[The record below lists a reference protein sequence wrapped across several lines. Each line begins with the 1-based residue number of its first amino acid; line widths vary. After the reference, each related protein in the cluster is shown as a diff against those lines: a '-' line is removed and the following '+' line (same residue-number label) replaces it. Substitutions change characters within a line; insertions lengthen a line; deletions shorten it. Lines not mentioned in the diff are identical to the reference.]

1 MSRLESFLA
10 PQPPPVGIEIASGH
24 VTVVR
29 ASPGGLPVSIAAAAV
44 EPLPPGALSPALNE
58 PNIRDRAAVV
68 EAVRRALDRTGA
80 RRRRAVLVVPDTV
93 ARVSLLRFEKV
104 PARRA
109 DLLELIRWQVR
120 KTVPFRVEDA
130 QLTFAPAGRSGDGG
144 REWAVL
150 LARQDIVAEYESVCQ
165 EAGAQVG
172 VVDLATLNLVNAV
185 VAAGAAPEGDWLIVN
200 AAAEYLSVAILR
212 GGDLLFFRH
221 RGSDGEES
229 LADVVHQTAMYY
241 EDRLQGRGFSRVL
254 LGGVAQAAGGVVQGS
269 APADGVR
276 HQLEARLRVRVET
289 VDPRPAVVLTD
300 RIGMGGAPLDA
311 LAPAVGL
318 LLRERMA

>member
-44 EPLPPGALSPALNE
+44 EPLPPGALSPALTA
-58 PNIRDRAAVV
+58 PTIRARAAGVQ
-68 EAVRRALDRTGA
+68 AVRRALDRTGA

-104 PARRA
+104 PARQA

-172 VVDLATLNLVNAV
+172 VVDLATLNAV